1 MLGSALGEMLC
12 IISPKPDGECCGCP
26 GHAELLNLV
35 PSYQTA
41 TSQWLPAVL
50 VPGALCREVSWLVQ
64 FGARVEGPQRS
75 RSSPCQGTGWVLSPP
90 GDFSSTAPFIT
101 QPARHRLLLPQCSVQ
116 GRMARICISAMKYC
130 QVARALTVLL
140 LNPPQYA

>member
-12 IISPKPDGECCGCP
+12 VISPKPDGECCGCP

-50 VPGALCREVSWLVQ
+50 VPGALCREVSWLGCSSVP
-64 FGARVEGPQRS
+64 GLRVPS
-75 RSSPCQGTGWVLSPP
+75 AADC
-90 GDFSSTAPFIT
+90 
-101 QPARHRLLLPQCSVQ
+101 HRAKGQDGS
-116 GRMARICISAMKYC
+116 
-130 QVARALTVLL
+130 
-140 LNPPQYA
+140 